1 MKLRIWSALI
11 AVYIAWGS
19 TYLAIR
25 FAVES
30 MPPFL
35 MAATRFLVAGA
46 ILYAWRRLSGDRPP
60 RRIEW
65 RSAAVV
71 GLLLLAGANGSVTW
85 AEQYVVS
92 GVAALLVGAV
102 PLWMFVLEALLPA
115 RWLSGGRPEARVAPS
130 WQVFAGVAIGFA
142 GIALLSDPVNLIA
155 NFREQSSLGI
165 AALLL
170 AGLLW
175 SLGSLYSRG
184 AQLPESPLMGTAA
197 EMLIGGAG
205 LLALGSLNGEWGQL
219 QLSAVST
226 RSLLGLG
233 YLIVFGSLVGFAA
246 YTWLLR
252 NAPTPLVST
261 YAYVNPLIAIFM
273 GYFLA
278 QEPLTARILIA
289 AGLIVGSVMLITTAR
304 SRPRKNAAAPEPQA
318 VAACA
323 GED

>member
-1 MKLRIWSALI
+1 MKLRIWGALI

-25 FAVES
+25 FAVET

-46 ILYAWRRLSGDRPP
+46 ILFAWRRLSGDKAPT
-60 RRIEW
+60 RIEW

-71 GLLLLAGANGSVTW
+71 GLLLLAGANGGVTW

-102 PLWMFVLEALLPA
+102 PLWMFVLEVLLPS

-130 WQVFAGVAIGFA
+130 WRVFTGVAIGFA
-142 GIALLSDPVNLIA
+142 GIALLSDPINLIA

-165 AALLL
+165 LALLM

-184 AQLPESPLMGTAA
+184 AQLPDSPLMGTAA
-197 EMLIGGAG
+197 EMLIGGMG
-205 LLALGSLNGEWGQL
+205 LVVLGSLNGEWGQL
-219 QLSAVST
+219 QIASISA
-226 RSLLGLG
+226 RSLWGLG

-278 QEPLTARILIA
+278 QEPLTARILVA
-289 AGLIVGSVMLITTAR
+289 AALIVGSVMLITTAR
-304 SRPRKNAAAPEPQA
+304 SRPRQSAPAPDSSP
-318 VAACA
+318 VPACA